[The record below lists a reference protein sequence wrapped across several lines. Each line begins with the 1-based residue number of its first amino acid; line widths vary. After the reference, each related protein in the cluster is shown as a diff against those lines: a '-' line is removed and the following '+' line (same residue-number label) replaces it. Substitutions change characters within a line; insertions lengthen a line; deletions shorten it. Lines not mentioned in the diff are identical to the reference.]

1 MKMTIAFLALLLA
14 ACATTGPA
22 PTSADH
28 WVQVGAYPLESSA
41 NQVRD
46 SLRTLGYD
54 AYVERASS
62 VAEPL
67 SGGTATSTQ
76 VYRVRIGPLGYEE
89 ATKIR
94 TKLTSAGVQ
103 AVVTATP

>member
-1 MKMTIAFLALLLA
+1 MKTIAFLALLLA
-14 ACATTGPA
+14 ACATTTPA

-28 WVQVGAYPLESSA
+28 WVQVGTYRLESEA

-46 SLRTLGYD
+46 SLRTLGYEAD
-54 AYVERASS
+54 VERANT

-67 SGGTATSTQ
+67 GGGAASTRLE
-76 VYRVRIGPLGYEE
+76 YRVRIGPVGYEE
-89 ATKIR
+89 ATTIR